1 MGGIIMIA
9 EIIQHLVKKQEVLE
23 QVQSGFASL
32 VGVSEEEVQII
43 LDVLNG
49 TVKTISG
56 FWY

>member
-1 MGGIIMIA
+1 MIS
-9 EIIQHLVKKQEVLE
+9 EIIQHLVKNQEVLE

-49 TVKTISG
+49 TVKTLSN